1 MIRIITIERDFG
13 CGGWAIRSMNMGLS
27 NGQASSARGR
37 NSKGLEKFTLHG
49 MGDRFQAVMG
59 VEFLINVV

>member
-1 MIRIITIERDFG
+1 MIRIITIEREFG
-13 CGGWAIRSMNMGLS
+13 CGCSAIRSMNMGLS

-37 NSKGLEKFTLHG
+37 NSKRLEKFPLHG
-49 MGDRFQAVMG
+49 MGDCFQTVMG

>member
-1 MIRIITIERDFG
+1 
-13 CGGWAIRSMNMGLS
+13 MG
-27 NGQASSARGR
+27 RGR
-37 NSKGLEKFTLHG
+37 NSKGLEKSALHG